1 MDAFK
6 SLAAWLVAAAIIF
19 GSELPRTA
27 AGGGDGGAEPKTPP
41 VSVRLAADRK
51 ALTPVVICAK
61 PTDRVRRTAETLANY
76 LGQISGAKFTVES
89 GDGQTGIAV
98 GLAGDFPAL
107 GLQTTWDT
115 TDPTRREDY
124 LLRSRASGVAVIGA
138 SELAVEY
145 AAWDLL
151 YRLGYRQ
158 FFPGPTW
165 EVIPRAAD
173 LAIAVEVR
181 EHPSFLSRDVGFG
194 LGSWPV
200 RNKAYQE
207 WCLRNRMAAAGNDQP
222 LLSSGH
228 AYDEILAVRKYEF
241 AKHPE
246 YLALVKGKRVPIA
259 GETKFC
265 ISNPGLRR
273 LIGDYAADY
282 FSRRPEATSITLEP
296 SDGLSWCECEECK
309 QMGSVSD
316 RVAALLNEAAA
327 AIRAKHGD
335 KKLISI
341 YAYAEHAPP
350 PRIAVDPMVVVNVAT
365 TLTLGNYTTDELID
379 GWHKQGAQIGIRE
392 YYGVYPW
399 DRDLPGQ
406 PRMADLRLLK
416 DSTVHFYEKGARYLV
431 AESSDD
437 WGVTGIGYYLTARM
451 LWDVRETGRIDAL
464 TDDFF
469 EKAFGA
475 ARKPIAEYYRLID
488 ASGHPRLS
496 SDLVGRM
503 YRTLA
508 DARKQTDDPA
518 VVARINDLI
527 VYTRYVDLYRVYA
540 SAEGA
545 DRVREAEK
553 LFRFTYRTR
562 ATGMIHSMG
571 VWRGLPYYDQTVLK
585 IPAGVG
591 YDKPEETDPWKQG
604 STPPSPL
611 EIDDILTAGIAQHH
625 LNEFVPATYS
635 RKLVPAAPLGL
646 PEVPL
651 GSAGLYFRNS
661 LTFYTWVSG
670 QTGKRPAEIPLSVKA
685 GLIYQNVGDAR
696 VGLHRE
702 GEAAAVSKS
711 AVPPDLKEHELRLQP
726 RMAGLHRVE
735 FADRSGG
742 TLLTWPTGIPW
753 TIPAGD
759 ADAAELQG
767 RFTLYFY
774 VPRGTKEVAG
784 FADGPGELH
793 DSNGKNI
800 FTFGARADYF
810 RVPVPPGQDGRLWKF
825 AQCLGKRILLTVPPC
840 LARDSRELL
849 LPAEVVQVDATK

>member
-1 MDAFK
+1 MHSCYK
-6 SLAAWLVAAAIIF
+6 LALWLVAATLCRGVFEIAACAA
-19 GSELPRTA
+19 EQPQTA
-27 AGGGDGGAEPKTPP
+27 P
-41 VSVRLAADRK
+41 VSVRLAVDGK
-51 ALTPVVICAK
+51 ALLPVVVGPQ
-61 PTDRVRRTAETLANY
+61 PTERIRRVAGTLADY
-76 LGQISGAKFTVES
+76 LGRISGAKFMVES
-89 GDGQTGIAV
+89 GNGQTGIAV

-107 GLQTTWDT
+107 DLQSAWDAK
-115 TDPTRREDY
+115 DPARREDY
-124 LLRSRASGVAVIGA
+124 LLRSRAGGVEVIGA

-151 YRLGYRQ
+151 YRLGHRQ

-165 EVIPRAAD
+165 EIVPRSAD
-173 LAIAVEVR
+173 LAIAVDVR
-181 EHPSFLSRDVGFG
+181 EHPSFLSRDVGVG
-194 LGSWPV
+194 LGSWEV
-200 RNKAYQE
+200 RNKAYRE
-207 WCLRNRMAAAGNDQP
+207 WCLRNRMAAAGDDQP

-228 AYDEILAVRKYEF
+228 AYDEILAVRKDEF

-246 YLALVKGKRVPIA
+246 YLALVRGKRAPIP

-273 LIGDYAADY
+273 LVAEYAADY
-282 FSRRPEATSITLEP
+282 FTRRPKATSITLEP

-327 AIRAKHGD
+327 AIRARHGD

-350 PRIAVDPMVVVNVAT
+350 PRIPVDPMVVVNVAT

-399 DRDLPGQ
+399 DRDLPGL
-406 PRMADLRLLK
+406 PRIADQRLLK
-416 DSTVHFYEKGARYLV
+416 ESTVHFYEKGARYMV

-437 WGVTGIGYYLTARM
+437 WGVTGLGYFLTGRM
-451 LWDVRETGRIDAL
+451 LWDVREAGRIDAL
-464 TDDFF
+464 TGDFLD
-469 EKAFGA
+469 KAFGA
-475 ARKPIAEYYRLID
+475 ARQPIAEYYRLID
-488 ASGHPRLS
+488 ASSHPRLS
-496 SDLVGRM
+496 SDLLGRM
-503 YRTLA
+503 YRALDA
-508 DARKQTDDPA
+508 ARKLTDDPA

-527 VYTRYVDLYRVYA
+527 VYVRYVDLYRDYS

-545 DRVREAEK
+545 ARLREAEK

-585 IPAGVG
+585 LPAGIG
-591 YDKPEETDPWKQG
+591 YETSEGTDPWKQG
-604 STPPSPL
+604 APVTRQ
-611 EIDDILTAGIAQHH
+611 EIDDILAAGIAQHR
-625 LNEFVPATYS
+625 LNEFVPVTYS
-635 RKLVPAAPLGL
+635 RTLVPAGALGL
-646 PEVPL
+646 PAVPL
-651 GSAGLYFRNS
+651 GTAGLYLRNS
-661 LTFYTWVSG
+661 LTFYTWVG
-670 QTGKRPAEIPLSVKA
+670 EKPAEIPLTVKA

-696 VGLHRE
+696 LSLHRE
-702 GEAAAVSKS
+702 GEPEAGAKHAA
-711 AVPPDLKEHELRLQP
+711 PPDQKEHNLRLQP
-726 RMAGLHRVE
+726 RAAGLHRVE

-742 TLLTWPTGIPW
+742 TLLTWPAGVPW

-759 ADAAELQG
+759 ADAPELQG

-774 VPRGTKEVAG
+774 VPKGTKEVAG
-784 FADGPGELH
+784 FADGLGELH
-793 DSNGKNI
+793 DSAGKNV
-800 FTFGARADYF
+800 FTFGARPDYF

-825 AQCLGKRILLTVPPC
+825 AQCLGKRILLTVPPY

-849 LPAEVVQVDATK
+849 LPAEVVRDDAPK